1 MMSLSK
7 PFTIS
12 SIGSFKES
20 GDRTSSPSVNSSF
33 CKEIIAFKN
42 SNEEKLFSSY
52 KFFIKNNF
60 CDNFILIISVK
71 KFTLSFTNSLTFSL
85 EGKNSDQLRP
95 EDFHISPTL
104 ICPYNRKLAQ

>member
-60 CDNFILIISVK
+60 CDNLISKEVYLIFYKFTDILIGRQE
-71 KFTLSFTNSLTFSL
+71 F
-85 EGKNSDQLRP
+85 
-95 EDFHISPTL
+95 
-104 ICPYNRKLAQ
+104 